1 MRYSMALTK
10 TKKPIASESSEQRAL
25 VKWLSY
31 HPIVRNHFMHIT
43 NEGKRSP
50 ITGRHLLNLGL
61 KPGASDL
68 FIYYPT
74 KRHHGL
80 FLEVKRN
87 KKYTPSEMRTESW
100 KAQEKFLDSVKS
112 VGFAGEVCYGAE
124 DGIAIV
130 ARYLLA

>member
-1 MRYSMALTK
+1 METMKHL
-10 TKKPIASESSEQRAL
+10 KPIASESQEQRAL

-31 HPIVRNHFMHIT
+31 HPIVREHFLHIT

-50 ITGRHLLNLGL
+50 VTGRHLLQLGL

-74 KRHHGL
+74 NKYHGL

-87 KKYTPSEMRTESW
+87 KKYTPSEMKTDSW
-100 KAQEKFLDSVKS
+100 VAQEKFLEEVKLLGYS
-112 VGFAGEVCYGAE
+112 GELCYGFE
-124 DGIAIV
+124 DGVAIV
-130 ARYLLA
+130 TRYLLT